1 MELNSIEAIKNA
13 VQAGL
18 GAAFVSLSAIEKELQ
33 IGLMCRAQIEG
44 LKVQRTL
51 SAIVNPNR
59 YRSKAADAFCSEIL
73 PQFTS
78 YTWNSETMN
87 GKKGK
92 AQAAATFVES

>member
-1 MELNSIEAIKNA
+1 
-13 VQAGL
+13 
-18 GAAFVSLSAIEKELQ
+18 
-33 IGLMCRAQIEG
+33 MCRAQIEG
-44 LKVQRTL
+44 LKIQRTL

-87 GKKGK
+87 GKKGRG
-92 AQAAATFVES
+92 AAVPALVVES